1 MPRDGLRFPWAAAVI
16 IVAIICMAIGTVV
29 LWSALARAQ
38 IMGDFTGEPGL
49 TAGTGIVIT
58 DPGLGVPGISIADTA
73 VTPGTYGDETNVGQF
88 TVDQQGRLTNAVNVP
103 ISASGTDTLFWL
115 AGWQ

>member
-1 MPRDGLRFPWAAAVI
+1 MLSVGAA
-16 IVAIICMAIGTVV
+16 
-29 LWSALARAQ
+29 SAQ

-73 VTPGTYGDETNVGQF
+73 VTPGTYGDATNVGQF
-88 TVDQQGRLTNAVNVP
+88 TVDKQGRLTNAVNVP
-103 ISASGTDTLFWL
+103 ITGPISATTSVDTLFWL